1 MTHEQRTQLIEAYA
15 QRIRG
20 VLDDLLPKSPNESD
34 FRREIDK
41 VLDAFCTEA
50 KIDTHLHTEYKLA
63 RGRADAVF
71 NRLIIE
77 YKRPGVLGDSLE
89 HSGTQSAVRQLK
101 KYLTDLAKK
110 ERHELARLAGVVFD
124 GCYLVF
130 VRYRDGNFAVEHPL
144 PATRESLERW
154 LTWLASTASGIAL
167 TPENLTRDFGIE
179 QLRTQR
185 ILRALFDGLNTA
197 LRRDAQNYPAHPM
210 VDNLFRQWQTFFSQ
224 SIDYSEAFGGR
235 KLEPLQKWARKA
247 GIDIKSADEAER
259 LFFVMHTHFALLAKL
274 LGYLAVSRL
283 LAPGF
288 GASPLGSWLGDSN
301 TLQQRLHDLE
311 SGGVFRQ
318 LGIVNLL
325 EGDFFAWYLYAWDD
339 NIERALRGILQRLD
353 EYDPTTLALVPE
365 ETRDLFKQLYHYL
378 LPREIRHNLG
388 EYYTPDWLALHLLQ
402 RTAPELF
409 ETPTPEFES
418 QLRQRVLNT
427 RFLDPACGS
436 GTFLVLLIARLRE
449 LGRDLLIP
457 ENELLDAILH
467 NVVGFDLNPL
477 AVLTAR
483 VNYLLAIADLLP
495 HRKRDIA
502 LPVYLADSIR
512 TPAQGHDL
520 YSHDAYTFP
529 TAVGAFEI
537 PAALCR
543 VGVFDRF
550 CDLLE
555 ACVTTET
562 TPDAFVQRVEKEL
575 APEGWDGHAAKR
587 VKTVYDRLRTLHQQ
601 GMNGLWARLLKNN
614 FAPLTVGPFDY
625 IVGNPPWIN
634 WEHLPDAY
642 RDDTKHLWERYQ
654 LAGTYKG
661 GRPRLGA
668 VKVDISTLMTY
679 VVADA
684 LLKDGGKLGF
694 VITQSVFK
702 TAAGAGFRR
711 FELPEQHRQKRP
723 LKVLYVDDMVE
734 LQPFEGASNR
744 TAVLALQKGQP
755 THYPIPYTVWRKVEG
770 ARFSYDST
778 LDEVL
783 AATQRFECHAE
794 PVEPSDSTS
803 QWLTAHP
810 AALNAIRKVL
820 GKADYKAHEGVNTGG
835 ANAVYWVQK
844 TYTHPNGDVVVQN
857 ITEGAKIKVEQ
868 VSMTVEPD
876 LLYPLLR
883 GRDVQRWHA
892 QPSAWII
899 VPQDPNNPSRAYPE
913 AKLQVD
919 YPKTYAYLKRFE
931 KGLRNRSGY
940 KQILSRREQEFYGLM
955 DIDHYTFAPWKVVWT
970 RIGRIQAAVVSSSAG
985 KVVIPQETIT
995 LVPCDSPE
1003 EAHYICAIVNSAVF
1017 QFAAESYSQKG
1028 GKSMGTMHLL
1038 DHIHIPCY
1046 DPNNAVHRRL
1056 AELSMQAHQLM
1067 GGAPSQSG
1075 GLSVEQA
1082 KAAIQ
1087 YIEQHRRRG
1096 GPLQQKADEIISALQ
1111 AVQPGIAQ
1119 LEAIEAEIDQ
1129 LAAQIWGLTEQELT
1143 AIQQSLSQ
1151 EVEDDSTD
1159 SGEGL

>member
-1 MTHEQRTQLIEAYA
+1 MTHEQRTQLIATYA

-20 VLDDLLPKSPNESD
+20 VLDALLPQSPNESD

-144 PATRESLERW
+144 PATPESLERW

-185 ILRALFDGLNTA
+185 ILRALFDGLNAA

-418 QLRQRVLNT
+418 QLRQRILT
-427 RFLDPACGS
+427 SRFLDPACGS

-550 CDLLE
+550 CNLLE
-555 ACVTTET
+555 ACVTSET

-744 TAVLALQKGQP
+744 TAILALQKGQP

-778 LDEVL
+778 IDEVL

-794 PVEPSDSTS
+794 PVDPRDSTS

-810 AALNAIRKVL
+810 AVLQAIRKVL

-955 DIDHYTFAPWKVVWT
+955 DIDHYTFAPWKVVWREQSAQMT
-970 RIGRIQAAVVSSSAG
+970 AAVVGTDAG
-985 KVVIPQETIT
+985 KPVMPDHKLM
-995 LVPCDSPE
+995 LVDCNSQI
-1003 EAHYICAIVNSAVF
+1003 EAHYICALLNSSIIMAVV
-1017 QFAAESYSQKG
+1017 QAYAVSIQ
-1028 GKSMGTMHLL
+1028 MDPHIL

-1087 YIEQHRRRG
+1087 YIEQRRRRG
-1096 GPLQQKADEIISALQ
+1096 RLDQQTADEIISALQ

-1119 LEAIEAEIDQ
+1119 LDAIEAEIDQ